1 MLIATSSLNTS
12 EMEEYLGSIN
22 KTEEELR
29 QELHP
34 LATKRVTRSLV
45 LGKIAEEEKFEVSD
59 SEISAEIENMTKS
72 ATENKDEL
80 TKFLN
85 TPQAHK
91 SIEQVLITRKTIQRL
106 VEIANGSDINIKTQ
120 KEEQK

>member
-1 MLIATSSLNTS
+1 MGGKGL
-12 EMEEYLGSIN
+12 EEYLGSIN

-34 LATKRVTRSLV
+34 LATKRVTQSLV
-45 LGKIAEEEKFEVSD
+45 LGRIAEEEKFEVSD
-59 SEISAEIENMTKS
+59 SEISAEVENMAKS

-80 TKFLN
+80 NKFLN
-85 TPQAHK
+85 TPQARK
-91 SIEQVLITRKTIQRL
+91 SIEQALITRKTIQRL
-106 VEIANGSDINIKTQ
+106 VEIAKGSDKNIKTQ

>member
-1 MLIATSSLNTS
+1 MGSRGL
-12 EMEEYLGSIN
+12 EEYLSSIN

-34 LATKRVTRSLV
+34 LATKRVSQSLT
-45 LGKIAEEEKFEVSD
+45 LGRIAEEEKFEVSD
-59 SEISAEIENMTKS
+59 SEINAEIEDMTKS

-80 TKFLN
+80 NKFLN
-85 TPQAHK
+85 TPQARK

-106 VEIANGSDINIKTQ
+106 VEIAKGSNMNIKKTQ